1 MAPAPDDQDAPFPAA
16 SGDVAGPAGGASADS
31 VAAVPAVPAAPAAAA
46 VAAAAAATFERL
58 PRTRQAILEGVRD
71 GLHLGAQL
79 YVSRHGEV
87 IADAA
92 AGESRPGRPLRRDDL
107 MLWLS
112 TTKPVAAVAVAQL
125 WERGRLELDDPVA
138 RHVPEFAA
146 HGKGAITL
154 RHLLTHT
161 AGIRLLDVGWP
172 GATWDAIIARIAA
185 MRPEPRWV
193 PGRKAGYHHA
203 SSWFLLGEVV
213 RRLDGRPFARYV
225 REEIFA
231 PLGML
236 DCWIGMPVETY
247 REAREQDRICPIY
260 DTGGAPGR
268 PPTPQGWDSEAW
280 CTGTHPGG
288 NGYGPMAQLGRFYE
302 MLLARGQAPDRLPG
316 AAARRILSP
325 QAVEA
330 MTARHRAGMLDHTFR
345 HVIDWGLGFI
355 VDSRQYGTATVPY
368 GYGNHASPRTFGH
381 SGYRSSTAFA
391 DPEQGLAVALAF
403 NGTPS
408 DEAHERR
415 IRAVLDA
422 LYEDLGLAVD
432 AGPTGTDRSGA
443 TPAPPE
449 R

>member
-1 MAPAPDDQDAPFPAA
+1 VPASDLDERDD
-16 SGDVAGPAGGASADS
+16 PAG
-31 VAAVPAVPAAPAAAA
+31 
-46 VAAAAAATFERL
+46 AAATLERL
-58 PRTRQAILEGVRD
+58 PRTREAILAGVRA

-79 YVSRHGEV
+79 YVSRRGEV
-87 IADAA
+87 IADGA
-92 AGESRPGRPLRRDDL
+92 AGDSRPGQPLRRDHL

-112 TTKPVAAVAVAQL
+112 SAKPVAAVAIAQL
-125 WERGRLELDDPVA
+125 WERGLLELDDPVA

-161 AGIRLLDVGWP
+161 AGIRLLNVGWP
-172 GATWDAIIARIAA
+172 QDSWDAIIARIAA

-213 RRLDGRPFARYV
+213 RRLDGRPFSGYV
-225 REEIFA
+225 RAEIFE

-236 DCWIGMPVETY
+236 DCWIGMPVERY
-247 REAREQDRICPIY
+247 RELREQDRLCPVY
-260 DTGGAPGR
+260 DTEGPPGDAPR
-268 PPTPQGWDSEAW
+268 PQGWDSEAW

-288 NGYGPMAQLGRFYE
+288 NGYGPISQLGRFYE
-302 MLLARGQAPDRLPG
+302 MLLARGRAPG
-316 AAARRILSP
+316 AAAGRRILSP

-330 MTARHRAGMLDHTFR
+330 ATARHRAGMLDHTFQ
-345 HVIDWGLGFI
+345 HVLDWGLGFI
-355 VDSRQYGTATVPY
+355 VNSRQYGAAVPY
-368 GYGNHASPRTFGH
+368 GYGDHASPRTFGH
-381 SGYRSSTAFA
+381 SGYRSSTGFA

-415 IRAVLDA
+415 IRTVLDA
-422 LYEDLGLAVD
+422 LYLDLGLAS
-432 AGPTGTDRSGA
+432 AESA
-443 TPAPPE
+443 ESAAAPAPAAAG
-449 R
+449 

>member
-1 MAPAPDDQDAPFPAA
+1 MAHDPDDLNDFAAPGAAGA
-16 SGDVAGPAGGASADS
+16 SGDATDVDAS
-31 VAAVPAVPAAPAAAA
+31 VAA
-46 VAAAAAATFERL
+46 TLQRL
-58 PRTRQAILEGVRD
+58 PRTRQAILDGVRA

-79 YVSRHGEV
+79 YVSRHGTV

-92 AGESRPGRPLRRDDL
+92 AGDSRPGQPLRRDDL

-112 TTKPVAAVAVAQL
+112 STKPVAAVAIAQL

-138 RHVPEFAA
+138 RHIPEFAA
-146 HGKGAITL
+146 NGKGAITL

-161 AGIRLLDVGWP
+161 AGIRLLNVGWP
-172 GATWDAIIARIAA
+172 QDGWDAIIARIAA

-213 RRLDGRPFARYV
+213 RRLDGRPFSGYA

-236 DCWIGMPVETY
+236 DSWIGMPVETY
-247 REAREQDRICPIY
+247 RELREQGRICPLY
-260 DTGGAPGR
+260 DTAGSAGGAGGAPV
-268 PPTPQGWDSEAW
+268 PQGWDSEAW

-288 NGYGPMAQLGRFYE
+288 NGYGPISQLGRFYE
-302 MLLARGQAPDRLPG
+302 MLLARGQIPGAGG

-330 MTARHRAGMLDHTFR
+330 ATARHRAGMLDHTFQ
-345 HVIDWGLGFI
+345 HVLDWGLGFI
-355 VDSRQYGTATVPY
+355 LDSRQYGADTVPY

-403 NGTPS
+403 NGTPTH
-408 DEAHERR
+408 EAHERR
-415 IRAVLDA
+415 IRTVLDA
-422 LYEDLGLAVD
+422 LYEDLGLVAAAEAV
-432 AGPTGTDRSGA
+432 
-443 TPAPPE
+443 PAAPVVPMS
-449 R
+449 

>member
-1 MAPAPDDQDAPFPAA
+1 MADDL
-16 SGDVAGPAGGASADS
+16 DS
-31 VAAVPAVPAAPAAAA
+31 SSAAARD
-46 VAAAAAATFERL
+46 VSTFAGL
-58 PRTRQAILEGVRD
+58 PRTGEAILAGVRQ

-92 AGESRPGRPLRRDDL
+92 AGECRPGQPLRRDQL

-112 TTKPVAAVAVAQL
+112 STKPVAAIAIAQL
-125 WERGRLELDDPVA
+125 WQRGLLEIDDPVA

-146 HGKGAITL
+146 HGKGGITL

-161 AGIRLLDVGWP
+161 AGIRLLNIGWP
-172 GATWDAIIARIAA
+172 QDSWDEIVARIAA

-213 RRLDGRPFARYV
+213 RRLDGRPFSRYV
-225 REEIFA
+225 RQEVFE

-236 DCWIGMPVETY
+236 DSWIGMPVEVY
-247 REAREQDRICPIY
+247 RDHREHGRLCPVF
-260 DTGGAPGR
+260 DTERPAAGAP
-268 PPTPQGWDSEAW
+268 PPEQGWDSEPW

-288 NGYGPMAQLGRFYE
+288 NGYGPISQLGRFYE
-302 MLLARGQAPDRLPG
+302 MLLGRG
-316 AAARRILSP
+316 RRAGGDADGGRHILSP

-330 MTARHRAGMLDHTFR
+330 LTARHRAGMLDHTFQ
-345 HVIDWGLGFI
+345 HVLDWGLGFI
-355 VDSRQYGTATVPY
+355 VNSAQYGADVPY
-368 GYGNHASPRTFGH
+368 GYGDHASPRTFGH
-381 SGYRSSTAFA
+381 SGYRSSAAFA

-403 NGTPS
+403 NGTPA

-422 LYEDLGLAVD
+422 LYEDLGLAARV
-432 AGPTGTDRSGA
+432 AAQDR
-443 TPAPPE
+443 PPS
-449 R
+449 